1 MFKCSLMGCCEKC
14 KKSALNAIKDKESI
28 NVWCSFQETCGE
40 YEKWSKYTKDIKEI
54 MELADRELLESITFP
69 DMSMERKVMQEIRE
83 SGQRKKPPF
92 GTVPNW
98 LVLPKRIADLS
109 GAIIRFAESDQMNT
123 DAVREWAQEIICHC
137 NTMDEL
143 KKVKAP
149 VSNAG
154 KINRADPA

>member
-1 MFKCSLMGCCEKC
+1 MKKLAVVLLSTALLIGCGSSSVRATGNMFDRHPID
-14 KKSALNAIKDKESI
+14 ADHSI
-28 NVWCSFQETCGE
+28 LV
-40 YEKWSKYTKDIKEI
+40 
-54 MELADRELLESITFP
+54 DRELLESITFP